1 MKIFTFLISAQKS
14 CFRNIYALALQDLVK
29 VHKCLM
35 AEIQDS
41 IENKNAE
48 NLHHI
53 FIVYKDKYESS
64 FFTYSVIV
72 VGKNIS
78 NFTDGA

>member
-1 MKIFTFLISAQKS
+1 M
-14 CFRNIYALALQDLVK
+14 YALALQDLVK

-41 IENKNAE
+41 VENKNAE

-53 FIVYKDKYESS
+53 FIVYKDKYETSLNFLYI
-64 FFTYSVIV
+64 FFTYSVLV
-72 VGKNIS
+72 VGENVNRMDLKMLLL
-78 NFTDGA
+78 